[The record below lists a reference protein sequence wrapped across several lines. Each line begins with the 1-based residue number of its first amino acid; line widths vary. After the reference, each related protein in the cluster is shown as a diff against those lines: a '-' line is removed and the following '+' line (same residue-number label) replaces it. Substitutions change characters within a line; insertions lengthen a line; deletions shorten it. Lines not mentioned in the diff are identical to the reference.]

1 MENFKK
7 PKTLVDQIYS
17 SLSRAISRGILKPG
31 TILIEQELQKRFEVS
46 RSPIREAL
54 RMLESDGLVTMD
66 AYKRKYVRHLT
77 RLDLSESVPVLSA
90 LEGLAAK
97 IAVPKMTK
105 RHIEELKLINSKM
118 KQAFIDENHVLCTES
133 NHHFHSIFIKVADN
147 KALTRS
153 VRSIVKSAVWLW
165 MGTYYYQDRS
175 NISLAIKDHDR
186 IIEALE
192 SRDEQLAEI
201 VVRSHIDSTI
211 DRYLQ
216 QTASEDRNVQ
226 LNSVISG

>member
-1 MENFKK
+1 
-7 PKTLVDQIYS
+7 
-17 SLSRAISRGILKPG
+17 
-31 TILIEQELQKRFEVS
+31 
-46 RSPIREAL
+46 
-54 RMLESDGLVTMD
+54 MD

-77 RLDLSESVPVLSA
+77 RLDLSESVPVLAA

-97 IAVPKMTK
+97 LAVPNMTK

-118 KQAFIDENHVLCTES
+118 KKAFIDENHVLCVES
-133 NHHFHSIFIKVADN
+133 NHYFHSIFIKLADN
-147 KALTRS
+147 KSLTRS

-216 QTASEDRNVQ
+216 QTASEVRNVQ
-226 LNSVISG
+226 LIYDNDLLVEILR